1 MAAARINL
9 QDQFGDLA
17 RVEVQLK
24 RKIRF
29 GITSLR
35 DLGGDGESNQED
47 DHARGVVLIDLLPHD
62 NGLRTLGDDTQ

>member
-1 MAAARINL
+1 MRINL

-29 GITSLR
+29 GITGLR
-35 DLGGDGESNQED
+35 DLGGDGESNRED
-47 DHARGVVLIDLLPHD
+47 DYARGVVLVGLLPHD